1 MCGGTGKVSE
11 AVTGTPT
18 APRLVTEEDV
28 RWAYRELRGDEP
40 PEAEMPAILR
50 RCRSLL
56 ELRQFVLE
64 SHGFKGPVRQRL
76 CGSRKPEA
84 QDVLWAYRLL
94 RFANL
99 APAEAQGIARETE
112 SVLALVDGLLED
124 PADAQAVASALP
136 RAGDTQ
142 VIYAKSM
149 PRSGHHLLME
159 MLLAYFGRDLAYCEF
174 YGSGCCRAMPCQRA
188 YYPLLGNRFFI
199 QKSHDLDF
207 RDPIYPDALYIIQYR
222 EPIARIQSN
231 WDHYLHVRQDQE
243 DTPEAFRR
251 FALAETRYHI
261 RFWKKWLDQPPPRS
275 VVLTY
280 ESLVRAPAEAISLV
294 VALIDPS
301 AKLDEIAMQRAVP
314 LLDRPAPSSLQRAAS
329 FSPRDVTVFRHQP
342 PELFPEIE
350 RRIAMTSASHL
361 TSRQGNGG
369 DPGSGSVRE
378 SVGSHAETTT
388 DR

>member
-1 MCGGTGKVSE
+1 MCGGTGTVSE
-11 AVTGTPT
+11 AATGTPT

-28 RWAYRELRGDEP
+28 RCAYRVLRGDEP

-64 SHGFKGPVRQRL
+64 SHGFKSAVRQRL

-84 QDVLWAYRLL
+84 QDALWAYRLL
-94 RFANL
+94 RFVNL
-99 APAEAQGIARETE
+99 APAEAEGMAQETE
-112 SVLALVDGLLED
+112 SVLALVDGLLAE
-124 PADAQAVASALP
+124 PADAQAVTSASP
-136 RAGDTQ
+136 RAGGAQ

-174 YGSGCCRAMPCQRA
+174 YGPGCCKAMPCTRP
-188 YYPLLGNRFFI
+188 YHPLLGNRFFI

-207 RDPIYPDALYIIQYR
+207 RDPIDPEALYIIQYR

-231 WDHYLHVRQDQE
+231 WDHFLHVRKDQE

-261 RFWKKWLDQPPPRS
+261 RFWKKWLEEPPPRS
-275 VVLTY
+275 VVLRY
-280 ESLVRAPAEAISLV
+280 EDIAQRGLDALQAII
-294 VALIDPS
+294 ATIDPS
-301 AKLDEIAMQRAVP
+301 HSLDS
-314 LLDRPAPSSLQRAAS
+314 DRLAAGADVLAHPAPSSLRKAVPFQ
-329 FSPRDVTVFRHQP
+329 PRDVNSFRHQDTR
-342 PELFPEIE
+342 LFAAIT
-350 RRIAMTSASHL
+350 RRLGAADTATNHL
-361 TSRQGNGG
+361 GHDTR
-369 DPGSGSVRE
+369 
-378 SVGSHAETTT
+378 TI
-388 DR
+388 